1 LEDHAALNGTDQV
14 FGCAQVLSAFQ
25 ADHGANWFS
34 GELGFASAM
43 IWDELFFLYEIK
55 QDLGTR

>member
-1 LEDHAALNGTDQV
+1 MKGIPG

-25 ADHGANWFS
+25 ADHSANWFS
-34 GELGFASAM
+34 GELRFATAM
-43 IWDELFFLYEIK
+43 IWDELFFFNNEIK